1 MHGLD
6 GHYRHHGT
14 SIHWDED
21 GVTLDRGGRST
32 RLSWEDVLA
41 VRRLGGHPGYVQL
54 MVRDHVPRQRLSE
67 DQLIRSTV
75 TPTRTGSPPA
85 SAGRPADV
93 AKGST
98 KRDSPDQLPTNLLV
112 IHG

>member
-67 DQLIRSTV
+67 DQYTIPVNSDADANRLTTSLGWQARG
-75 TPTRTGSPPA
+75 RGEGLDE
-85 SAGRPADV
+85 AGLA
-93 AKGST
+93 
-98 KRDSPDQLPTNLLV
+98 
-112 IHG
+112 